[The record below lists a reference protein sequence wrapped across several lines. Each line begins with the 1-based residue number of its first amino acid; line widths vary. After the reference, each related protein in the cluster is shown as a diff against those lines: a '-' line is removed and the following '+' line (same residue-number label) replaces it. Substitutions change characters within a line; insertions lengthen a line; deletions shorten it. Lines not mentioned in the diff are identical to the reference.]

1 MVFSELNKKT
11 IEFFLVKYNLGFYVV
26 FNILIYLI
34 IFYNIPKFE
43 TFIALSLWSTFSVLY
58 FWVYLLQVPMFLITI
73 VTLFVYKVLDLN
85 VNFSF
90 FLVNLVL
97 IVLTFV
103 FLIKVRGYKKHWK
116 KVNIFEFTYLNC
128 AIFYYKNP
136 FQYFESGVD
145 QTQWF
150 TLLLC
155 IFFLFNKTSYFIF
168 LSLEELTIF
177 LFFGLFLC
185 FTLFGLFLLKILYN
199 FF

>member
-116 KVNIFEFTYLNC
+116 KVKIFEFTYLNC

-136 FQYFESGVD
+136 FQYLESGGVIK
-145 QTQWF
+145 
-150 TLLLC
+150 LNGSLC
-155 IFFLFNKTSYFIF
+155 YYVSSYCLIK
-168 LSLEELTIF
+168 LRI
-177 LFFGLFLC
+177 LFF
-185 FTLFGLFLLKILYN
+185 
-199 FF
+199 